1 MSSTRDS
8 RQCSVHLARLERLLI
23 IQALRGGM
31 DTFHMPAVGYE
42 EPLPFPSWLSLLHI
56 KWKQHKMKMSLVP
69 SSSGNSLVILREHP
83 WPPPRP
89 LRGSKAP
96 FGLQTGVFQPFFQ
109 VNVLL
114 LLLGLGF
121 AYFLLAQFG
130 CLKMHLV

>member
-1 MSSTRDS
+1 METAQNED
-8 RQCSVHLARLERLLI
+8 VTGDI
-23 IQALRGGM
+23 
-31 DTFHMPAVGYE
+31 
-42 EPLPFPSWLSLLHI
+42 
-56 KWKQHKMKMSLVP
+56 
-69 SSSGNSLVILREHP
+69 ILREHP
-83 WPPPRP
+83 WPPPWP